1 LVVALKKTVDSL
13 GIGAVK
19 EAAEANVGAVKGRK
33 RAVILEKSG
42 REGSV
47 GPGNPARVV
56 IQSHAT
62 FYKERRLSL

>member
-1 LVVALKKTVDSL
+1 VALKKTVDSL

-47 GPGNPARVV
+47 GPGNPGFALLWSV
-56 IQSHAT
+56 
-62 FYKERRLSL
+62 FC